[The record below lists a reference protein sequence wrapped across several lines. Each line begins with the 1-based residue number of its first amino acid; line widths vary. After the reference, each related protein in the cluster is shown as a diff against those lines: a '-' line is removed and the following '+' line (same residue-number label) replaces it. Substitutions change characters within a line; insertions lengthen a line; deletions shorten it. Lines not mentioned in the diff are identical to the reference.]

1 MIISHFRKFIFV
13 KSRKTASTS
22 MERAMIPQLGQEDIW
37 TPMSLPAVEGQNYFS
52 KWPPDWLTARSPRY
66 RDWAGKDS
74 ALHYRYFYDH
84 MPATRIARMMPAKPF
99 ASYTKFCFDRN
110 PWDFAVSLY
119 FYMRRKGDVAKW
131 DFDRFLHEIP
141 VPQNWQLYTRDNK
154 VMVDKVY
161 RFEDLQT
168 SLQEISSFT
177 GLSFAGLS
185 HDKRSYRPDNDYR
198 AQYSQSSRDY
208 VAEKWKQTIDLL
220 GYDF

>member
-1 MIISHFRKFIFV
+1 
-13 KSRKTASTS
+13 
-22 MERAMIPQLGQEDIW
+22 
-37 TPMSLPAVEGQNYFS
+37 
-52 KWPPDWLTARSPRY
+52 
-66 RDWAGKDS
+66 
-74 ALHYRYFYDH
+74 